1 VRGATPFT
9 DRLTE
14 GTQEGHYVIGQY
26 LSRYDLDGNE
36 RNLYSRLELATPGSW
51 LHFDHWLR
59 TGIELRRDWNS
70 GPGYQ
75 FAIEFPPQVTFNG
88 VNGYDRPRPFDAV
101 PPMATTAAYLD
112 DRLVRAVF
120 GGVTFEMQAGL
131 RLDLLHR
138 GSWWTSAV
146 RDAALQPRITAQLS
160 PVPWLRLRGAWG
172 LTAKSPTLAQLSP
185 APQYFDVVNVNY
197 YANDPAER
205 LAILTTFIRDP
216 SNPDLGFSIGHKSEA
231 GIEFSTP
238 HGDAALAVTVFQ
250 DKTTGGIGV
259 LQTPAYLLRD
269 HYALTDTTLGDGRPP
284 TVVFPPEYTD
294 TVPVLIDQPA
304 NILTLDSKGIE
315 GTVSL
320 PELRPLGLRLEV
332 TGAWVKTSF
341 F

>member
-1 VRGATPFT
+1 LPDVEA
-9 DRLTE
+9 L
-14 GTQEGHYVIGQY
+14 QQ
-26 LSRYDLDGNE
+26 
-36 RNLYSRLELATPGSW
+36 
-51 LHFDHWLR
+51 
-59 TGIELRRDWNS
+59 
-70 GPGYQ
+70 
-75 FAIEFPPQVTFNG
+75 
-88 VNGYDRPRPFDAV
+88 
-101 PPMATTAAYLD
+101 
-112 DRLVRAVF
+112 
-120 GGVTFEMQAGL
+120 QASLL
-131 RLDLLHR
+131 RLDLR
-138 GSWWTSAV
+138 AAKQEEQASSIIV
-146 RDAALQPRITAQLS
+146 DASQADLRRKLDLS
-160 PVPWLRLRGAWG
+160 LSVGMVSDYR
-172 LTAKSPTLAQLSP
+172 SPFFRVLP
-185 APQYFDVVNVNY
+185 DE